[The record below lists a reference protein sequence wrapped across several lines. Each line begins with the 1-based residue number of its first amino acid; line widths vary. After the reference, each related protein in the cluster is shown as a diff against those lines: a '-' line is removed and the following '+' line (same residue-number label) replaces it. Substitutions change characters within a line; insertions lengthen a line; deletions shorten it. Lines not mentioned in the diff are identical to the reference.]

1 VRITRERKAG
11 RYAHMPAE
19 EEEEEEEE
27 EEGLGG
33 VAPLHVD
40 CL

>member
-1 VRITRERKAG
+1 MRITREREAG

-27 EEGLGG
+27 GLGG
-33 VAPLHVD
+33 VAPVYVD